1 VYILSLAWKNISN
14 RKSSIAIV
22 IFMSLAMSMLLII
35 NAVFDGTETGIQ
47 KAFTRSFTGDFVIRP
62 VTDMPL
68 SLFGDETPVTGELS
82 ELPQVI
88 PYLDC
93 FNAMKKMDSIKGF
106 APQITGLAQLSF
118 EDDKENVPLF
128 GISGKNYMDLMS
140 SNKIIEGQPFGG
152 YEEGAMLSTALVKRI
167 EKKSGKTIKIGDKIQ
182 LTIAENTTF
191 RIRTVPITAIYE
203 YAVENPI
210 LDRIVLVDHDT
221 VRDLMGLKSTSVDVT
236 KIDSENL
243 DLLDVSIDDLFSDES
258 DITITGNTE
267 TPVLAAS
274 SIIHTEK
281 TVPIDTSIP
290 AIESE
295 TLWNYIIGTVKSG
308 EKANSVIHD
317 LNKQFKQND
326 WPLEAINWRTAAG
339 STAVYLYWM
348 RMIFNIG
355 VIIILF
361 TGFLVVNNTLII
373 NVMDRTREIGTLQA
387 IGAGKPFIVK
397 LFLTETYILTMV
409 SGVLGIILGTI
420 GILILDFVKIT
431 FSNSYIIQLF
441 GSTIL
446 SPQVTVSNIIS
457 ILGLS
462 VLLGFLGWIAPVQ
475 IALRDTPVT
484 AMRGGRQ

>member
-82 ELPQVI
+82 ELPQVV

-93 FNAMKKMDSIKGF
+93 FNALKNMDSIYGF
-106 APQITGLAQLSF
+106 APQITGLAQLSI
-118 EDDKENVPLF
+118 DGAKENVPLF
-128 GISGKNYMDLMS
+128 GISGKNYMDIMS
-140 SNKIIEGQPFGG
+140 SNKIIDGKPFGG
-152 YEEGAMLSTALVKRI
+152 YEEGAMISTALL
-167 EKKSGKTIKIGDKIQ
+167 KKLENKSKKTINIGDKIQ
-182 LTIAENTTF
+182 LTIADNTTF

-203 YAVENPI
+203 YSVENPI

-221 VRDLMGLKSTSVDVT
+221 VRDLMGLNSTSVDTT

-243 DLLDVSIDDLFSDES
+243 DLLDVSIDDLFADTN
-258 DITITGNTE
+258 DITITEDTKS
-267 TPVLAAS
+267 PVLAAS
-274 SIIHTEK
+274 SIIHTED
-281 TVPIDTSIP
+281 TTPIDTSIP
-290 AIESE
+290 AIEAE
-295 TLWNYIIGTVKSG
+295 TSWNYIIGTVKEGKKVS
-308 EKANSVIHD
+308 KVIKS

-355 VIIILF
+355 VIIILL
-361 TGFLVVNNTLII
+361 TGFLVVNNTLVI
-373 NVMDRTREIGTLQA
+373 NVMNRTKEIGTLQA
-387 IGAGKPFIVK
+387 IGAGKPFVVK
-397 LFLTETYILTMV
+397 LFLTETYMLTII
-409 SGVLGIILGTI
+409 SGILGVVI
-420 GILILDFVKIT
+420 GRFGIFILDMVKIT

-441 GSTIL
+441 GSSIL
-446 SPQVTVSNIIS
+446 SPQLTISNVVF

-462 VLLGFLGWIAPVQ
+462 VLLGFLGWVAPVQ
-475 IALRDTPVT
+475 IALRDTPVI
-484 AMRGGRQ
+484 AMQGGRQ